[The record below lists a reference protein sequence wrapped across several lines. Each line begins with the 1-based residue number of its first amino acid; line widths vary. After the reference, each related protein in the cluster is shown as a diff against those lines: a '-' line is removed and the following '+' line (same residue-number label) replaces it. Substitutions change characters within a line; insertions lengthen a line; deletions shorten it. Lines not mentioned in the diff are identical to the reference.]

1 MCKIYENRET
11 KMNTYVK
18 IVHGKKLATGKTNN
32 CDTFVTETAPTSC
45 GNILQWSSNE
55 ERRSGL
61 LATLFSYY
69 DHSSLILFRKMPVT
83 IR

>member
-1 MCKIYENRET
+1 
-11 KMNTYVK
+11 MNTYVK

>member
-1 MCKIYENRET
+1 
-11 KMNTYVK
+11 MNTYVK

-61 LATLFSYY
+61 LATLFILRSLFPYPFPQDACY
-69 DHSSLILFRKMPVT
+69 HSINKVFE
-83 IR
+83 